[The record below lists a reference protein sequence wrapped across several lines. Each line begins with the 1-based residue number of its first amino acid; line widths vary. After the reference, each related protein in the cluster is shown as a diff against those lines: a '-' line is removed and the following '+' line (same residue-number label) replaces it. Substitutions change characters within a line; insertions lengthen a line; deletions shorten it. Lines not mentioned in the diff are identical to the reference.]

1 MTLFQGFVFHFND
14 NRCLPN
20 IYHTPNPG
28 LSVLPYTLLKS
39 VYTPH
44 IGGR

>member
-20 IYHTPNPG
+20 IYTSNPG
-28 LSVLPYTLLKS
+28 LSVLPYTLLNS
-39 VYTPH
+39 IYTPH
-44 IGGR
+44 I